1 MTAAITAVL
10 AMIEQLLPLVLSSAE
25 SATIASIIDALTKML
40 PFIIQEVEALY
51 QPVKNII
58 AALSAN
64 AATTADQLATLQQ
77 LDAQVDTAFEAIASQ
92 VDPDA
97 PAVCGSSYRVPLA
110 LWAFRF
116 AQLELKESAP
126 DGFRHIPKRK
136 NCNG

>member
-64 AATTADQLATLQQ
+64 ASTTADQLATLQQ
-77 LDAQVDTAFEAIASQ
+77 LDAQVDTAFEAIAAQ

-97 PAVCGSSYRVPLA
+97 PAASS
-110 LWAFRF
+110 
-116 AQLELKESAP
+116 
-126 DGFRHIPKRK
+126 
-136 NCNG
+136 

>member
-1 MTAAITAVL
+1 MTAALTAVL
-10 AMIEQLLPLVLSSAE
+10 ALIEQILPLLGSSQA
-25 SATIASIIDALTKML
+25 SLIASIIDALTKWL
-40 PFIIQEVEALY
+40 PLIIQEVAALY

-97 PAVCGSSYRVPLA
+97 PAAS
-110 LWAFRF
+110 
-116 AQLELKESAP
+116 
-126 DGFRHIPKRK
+126 
-136 NCNG
+136 

>member
-1 MTAAITAVL
+1 MTAALTAVL
-10 AMIEQLLPLVLSSAE
+10 ALIEQILPLLGSSQANL
-25 SATIASIIDALTKML
+25 IASIIDALVKWL
-40 PFIIQEVEALY
+40 PLIIQEVSALY

-97 PAVCGSSYRVPLA
+97 PAASS
-110 LWAFRF
+110 
-116 AQLELKESAP
+116 
-126 DGFRHIPKRK
+126 
-136 NCNG
+136 